1 MGEAQWILEGNLG
14 KWFWRHGGRRQWR
27 NPAQPNVAV
36 PFHSRVKAT
45 GQFRVVRKSAGQ
57 PHLAEFVASL
67 HQKNLKQ
74 LHHSEI
80 FSPPFIF
87 LLSFLPPPNPFP
99 KPYWFFPL
107 LFPLFSNSS
116 PFSPPLRF
124 SSNFFLPSPPN
135 SLPFPAFGFSSYCFF
150 AKMGVSD

>member
-1 MGEAQWILEGNLG
+1 MG
-14 KWFWRHGGRRQWR
+14 KSFWRHGGRRQWR

-36 PFHSRVKAT
+36 PFHSRVKANWT
-45 GQFRVVRKSAGQ
+45 VQSCSKERRPATLSGIRC
-57 PHLAEFVASL
+57 FVAP
-67 HQKNLKQ
+67 KNLKQ